1 MEAQTQ
7 KEQRGYLDVDG
18 AAQPQLFV
26 WQATN

>member
-18 AAQPQLFV
+18 AAQPEEEC
-26 WQATN
+26 AKPR